1 MKLDVQRL
9 RRRSGTLCLVL
20 ALAALVVVPTVA
32 QDRGTPD
39 GEWRYQSGDAWGTRY
54 SALDQITGE
63 NFEDLEVAWVWRGD
77 NFSPHPFY
85 LSRSTPSYIDGVLY
99 TVAGYRRTIA
109 AVDPSTG
116 ETLWTYR
123 EPSTKRWEES
133 MRASYGKG
141 VGYAEVDGRGV
152 IYVITPGFF
161 LHALD
166 AKTGRHLD
174 GFGAPVG
181 IPGFPETGV
190 VDLLADLGY
199 PYDPVNGIPMDIG
212 YITSS
217 SPPIVVNGTV
227 VIGNSHEQGYNQTR
241 IENVPGHILAYD
253 AKTGANKWKFNVIPQ
268 TESEFGFNT
277 WENDASQWTGDV
289 SSWAPLSADNERG
302 IVFIPTNAPTID
314 YYGGFR
320 PGNNLFGTSTIALD
334 VETGQRVWH
343 FQTVH
348 HPIWNYDLPNV
359 PILADVTVDGEAV
372 PMAIQTTKQ
381 GMTFAFNR
389 ETGEPVWPI
398 EERAVPASA
407 VPGEQ
412 LATTQPFPTRP
423 APLNPLGLSED
434 DLINFTPEL
443 RQEAIEIMSR
453 YRVGGPYMPPLPNN
467 HTEEVQGWIG
477 CSGGLNITNPAVLDP
492 ETGYLYQPSGP
503 QCSGRTVQPGADVD
517 DGVHS
522 CTSDSGEC
530 TTTGTTVSEW
540 VQGGGVGWAG
550 PQGLPIHKPPYSK
563 ITATNMN
570 TGDHVWETTVGT
582 ASDRIMNHPALRGLD
597 LDAEEIGGQG
607 RAVMMVTKSLLFATE
622 GMQGPAVLNA
632 HDKATGEKLG
642 SVELPATGQYGMMTY
657 MHEGRQFVIVQVG
670 QGGTYPGSLAAL
682 ALPASETAGDGH

>member
-477 CSGGLNITNPAVLDP
+477 CSGGAQHHQPRGPRPGNRLSVSAVR
-492 ETGYLYQPSGP
+492 S
-503 QCSGRTVQPGADVD
+503 A
-517 DGVHS
+517 
-522 CTSDSGEC
+522 
-530 TTTGTTVSEW
+530 
-540 VQGGGVGWAG
+540 
-550 PQGLPIHKPPYSK
+550 
-563 ITATNMN
+563 M
-570 TGDHVWETTVGT
+570 
-582 ASDRIMNHPALRGLD
+582 
-597 LDAEEIGGQG
+597 
-607 RAVMMVTKSLLFATE
+607 
-622 GMQGPAVLNA
+622 
-632 HDKATGEKLG
+632 LG
-642 SVELPATGQYGMMTY
+642 SYCPARSGCG
-657 MHEGRQFVIVQVG
+657 
-670 QGGTYPGSLAAL
+670 
-682 ALPASETAGDGH
+682 